1 MPAEGG
7 KTDMERIGL
16 FSEMEYVTVG
26 DKYVSSFNR
35 PFNDAASKNKQMLP
49 GGSKAMSNLQAG
61 YFDPH
66 FVRIFE
72 GEGYVNLNQV
82 RRRHMMEEAK
92 KNLGKAFLP
101 SNGDKKP
108 PILCLCGLGTYYGTI
123 GGPVPFFSTQL
134 KPRDKYEVPGKN
146 LYTNPGKKGTG
157 YGYANITIGK
167 QFSHSADFY
176 DAPKLNFK
184 KENEEH
190 HLLVKGTP
198 FKSNLYPREY
208 FDTNPYLFEK
218 ALPPIKK
225 TEKKELLAQPFKPSS
240 PGKKAGGMKAG
251 TFDPYPSHSADPY
264 VVKLASQTSSKG
276 AKIFYPPS
284 GPKSRPTKSIMTLNV
299 KRGTK
304 YEELQ
309 DCFSTVLLAS
319 GRQIAFQ
326 VLTTSNSLSSANY
339 LRIT

>member
-1 MPAEGG
+1 MPVEGG

-35 PFNDAASKNKQMLP
+35 PFNEAASKNKQMLP
-49 GGSKAMSNLQAG
+49 GGSKEMSNLQAG

-101 SNGDKKP
+101 SSGDKKP
-108 PILCLCGLGTYYGTI
+108 CGLGSYYGTL
-123 GGPVPFFSTQL
+123 GGPMPFFSAQL
-134 KPRDKYEVPGKN
+134 RPREKYEAPGKN

-176 DAPKLNFK
+176 DAPKLNYK

-190 HLLVKGTP
+190 HRLVKGTP
-198 FKSNLYPREY
+198 FKLNLYPREY
-208 FDTNPYLFEK
+208 FDINPYSFEK
-218 ALPPIKK
+218 SLPPIKK
-225 TEKKELLAQPFKPSS
+225 QRRKNYLHTPLSPLL
-240 PGKKAGGMKAG
+240 GKKAGGMKAG

-264 VVKLASQTSSKG
+264 VVKLANQISSKG
-276 AKIFYPPS
+276 AKIFHPPS
-284 GPKSRPTKSIMTLNV
+284 GPKSRPIESIMTLNV
-299 KRGTK
+299 KRALNTK
-304 YEELQ
+304 NYK
-309 DCFSTVLLAS
+309 TAS
-319 GRQIAFQ
+319 VQ
-326 VLTTSNSLSSANY
+326 SY
-339 LRIT
+339 

>member
-26 DKYVSSFNR
+26 DKYLSSFNR
-35 PFNDAASKNKQMLP
+35 PFNEAASKNKQMLP
-49 GGSKAMSNLQAG
+49 GGSKEMSNLQAG

-101 SNGDKKP
+101 SSGEKKP
-108 PILCLCGLGTYYGTI
+108 CGLGSYYGTI
-123 GGPVPFFSTQL
+123 GGPVPFFSAQS
-134 KPRDKYEVPGKN
+134 KPREKYEAPGKN

-157 YGYANITIGK
+157 YGYANVTIGK

-190 HLLVKGTP
+190 HRLVKGTP
-198 FKSNLYPREY
+198 FKLNLYPREY
-208 FDTNPYLFEK
+208 FDTNPYLFENP
-218 ALPPIKK
+218 LPPIKK
-225 TEKKELLAQPFKPSS
+225 IEKKELLTHPFKPSS
-240 PGKKAGGMKAG
+240 PGKK
-251 TFDPYPSHSADPY
+251 
-264 VVKLASQTSSKG
+264 
-276 AKIFYPPS
+276 
-284 GPKSRPTKSIMTLNV
+284 
-299 KRGTK
+299 GTK

-309 DCFSTVLLAS
+309 DCFSPVLLAR
-319 GRQIAFQ
+319 GRQIAF
-326 VLTTSNSLSSANY
+326 
-339 LRIT
+339 

>member
-1 MPAEGG
+1 
-7 KTDMERIGL
+7 MERIGL

-108 PILCLCGLGTYYGTI
+108 CGLGTYYGTI

-190 HLLVKGTP
+190 HRLVKGTP

-240 PGKKAGGMKAG
+240 PGKKALLYLVRFFWAEFCTKQPMAYRVLATG
-251 TFDPYPSHSADPY
+251 FQHDPILSM
-264 VVKLASQTSSKG
+264 SSK
-276 AKIFYPPS
+276 A
-284 GPKSRPTKSIMTLNV
+284 SRVLSCFDKLMTVILNWN
-299 KRGTK
+299 
-304 YEELQ
+304 L
-309 DCFSTVLLAS
+309 
-319 GRQIAFQ
+319 
-326 VLTTSNSLSSANY
+326 
-339 LRIT
+339 

>member
-108 PILCLCGLGTYYGTI
+108 CGLGTYYGTI

-176 DAPKLNFK
+176 DAPKLDFK

-190 HLLVKGTP
+190 RRLVKGTP

-225 TEKKELLAQPFKPSS
+225 TEKKELLAHPFKPSS

-299 KRGTK
+299 KRALNTK
-304 YEELQ
+304 NYK
-309 DCFSTVLLAS
+309 TAS
-319 GRQIAFQ
+319 VQ
-326 VLTTSNSLSSANY
+326 SC
-339 LRIT
+339 